1 MNEKE
6 INEYYKELL
15 KVNSQSDRDFQTYT
29 YLSYGLLVLTIIITF
44 FTGDSNFNKLLLL
57 AISISFYGMV
67 IVINQIS
74 FLVSIENNNNT
85 IYDLSKELSFDDL
98 FKFVNKR
105 NKKINMLNYTIIVC
119 NALGI
124 LSFVIS
130 ILL

>member
-6 INEYYKELL
+6 TNEYYKELL